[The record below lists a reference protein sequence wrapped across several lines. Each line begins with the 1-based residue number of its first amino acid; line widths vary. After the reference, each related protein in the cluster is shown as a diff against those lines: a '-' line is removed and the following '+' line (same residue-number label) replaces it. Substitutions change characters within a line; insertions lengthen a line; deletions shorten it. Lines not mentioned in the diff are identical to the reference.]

1 MRTSLPFNNLSSGQI
16 DRALKGRVDIPLY
29 QHGHEISENFC
40 ETIKGDVFYRTGF
53 KFISEIGLKYN

>member
-1 MRTSLPFNNLSSGQI
+1 MKTSLPYNNFSSGQI

-40 ETIKGDVFYRTGF
+40 ETIKGDVLASGNGTSSNPYVVLTR
-53 KFISEIGLKYN
+53 